1 MSERVEDQLKEM
13 IVDRLFLQ
21 ISPDEIGD
29 ETDLVETHEVDS
41 VQLLEIVMGLEE
53 VFGVSFDDEE
63 FSLEIF
69 ATVSSIADAVRAK
82 LKGETDG
89 ED

>member
-21 ISPDEIGD
+21 ISPD